1 MGISGRWGLLALLL
15 VTGCRTELYER
26 RDAGTPLID
35 SAIIDSTIPISVDA
49 APPIFDIAIPP
60 VADLPFPVDASRP
73 PDFSVLPPD
82 FAQPDLVVCT
92 DNDKDGYTTC
102 NGDCDDTDPY
112 INPGA
117 KDIIGDNVDYDCDGL
132 VGVLKPCDAN
142 IAHDTPDAMKFAYA
156 MEICPDKFL
165 LGATFST
172 LADPTAHQV
181 APDFGIFSP
190 RAGINMALLS
200 NGIAADADDK
210 MPDFVPPH
218 PGTAF
223 ANELANPLLMG
234 NNCGGPDAM
243 LVDDMTELTLTLKA
257 PTNAKSFSFDFSF
270 FSAEYPEFV
279 CQMFNDKF
287 LAIVKSQQFSGNV
300 SFDGKGNPITVNNG
314 FFTVTQPNDL
324 QGTGYDQDDGTGT
337 PIGGGTGWLTT
348 TSPVVPGEIITLRF
362 IIFDEGDHIYDSSVL
377 IDNFRWSLIPAMGPN
392 THRDGGVDAM

>member
-1 MGISGRWGLLALLL
+1 LLLLA
-15 VTGCRTELYER
+15 GCRTELWEHR
-26 RDAGTPLID
+26 EAGAQPVDAGATD
-35 SAIIDSTIPISVDA
+35 GTSVILTDGA
-49 APPIFDIAIPP
+49 LADIAVPP
-60 VADLPFPVDASRP
+60 AFDLPFPVDIAIP
-73 PDFSVLPPD
+73 PGPDLPLPPD
-82 FAQPDLVVCT
+82 FGEADLTVCT
-92 DNDKDGYTTC
+92 DNDHDGYTTC
-102 NGDCDDTDPY
+102 NGDCDDSDPY

-142 IAHDTPDAMKFAYA
+142 IPYDTPDAMKFAYA

-210 MPDFVPPH
+210 NPDFVQPQ

-223 ANELANPLLMG
+223 VNELPNPLLMG
-234 NNCGGPDAM
+234 NNCGGADAVT
-243 LVDDMTELTLTLKA
+243 VDDMTELTLTLKA

-270 FSAEYPEFV
+270 FSAEYPEYV
-279 CQMFNDKF
+279 CQTFNDKF
-287 LAIVKSQQFSGNV
+287 LAIVKSQQFSGNA

-314 FFTVTQPNDL
+314 FFTVTQAKDL
-324 QGTGYDQDDGTGT
+324 QGTGYDQDDGNGT

-348 TSPVVPGEIITLRF
+348 TSPVVPGETITLRF
-362 IIFDEGDHIYDSSVL
+362 IIFDEGDHIFDSSVL